1 MNMLLLSYYHGGVG
15 MVGGLTHMIVGSI
28 INGLIFGLIFRLI
41 SHLSLTELVLLVAI
55 VIGAAYVWARSRDQ
69 RRW

>member
-1 MNMLLLSYYHGGVG
+1 MNMLLLSYYHGAG

-28 INGLIFGLIFRLI
+28 VNGLIFGLIFRLI
-41 SHLSLTELVLLVAI
+41 AHLSLMQLVLLVAV
-55 VIGAAYVWARSRDQ
+55 VIGGAYMWARSRDQ